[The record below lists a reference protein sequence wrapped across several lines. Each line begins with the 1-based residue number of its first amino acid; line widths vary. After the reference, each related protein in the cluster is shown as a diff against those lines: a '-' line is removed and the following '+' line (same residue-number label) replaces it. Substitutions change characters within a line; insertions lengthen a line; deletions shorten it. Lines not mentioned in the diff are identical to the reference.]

1 MLVVGR
7 RRGRSQGP
15 LLSVRL
21 TRERY
26 AKVVLSYAEEAGSIG
41 ADAELDRLAAIRAI
55 DRAGYTRAVT
65 DKAKLRKFK
74 AIWGSDAARALLYE
88 TWGFAVPEASDPL
101 AVMQRAVYEHI
112 VQEDGSWGERD
123 RTVSLAAVD
132 RAMRMFVPTQ
142 THKIDQRRVVV
153 TVDRPAEPGGPKP
166 MSARNI
172 LPAGQT
178 LVGPQPSVPE
188 DGDEEDD

>member
-1 MLVVGR
+1 MGR

-74 AIWGSDAARALLYE
+74 AI
-88 TWGFAVPEASDPL
+88 WGFAVPEASDPL

-178 LVGPQPSVPE
+178 LVGPQPCVPE